1 MYDTI
6 MGLPLFAGASHEK
19 ISEVIG
25 KYKFHFLKYT
35 EGQTIVTAGETCTHL
50 KCIISGSVSLTIT
63 NETRRFRVRQTLNAP
78 DVIAPDFFFGKI
90 THYLAE
96 AVALNDV
103 GIVQIDKNDYMRI
116 ITSDPIFLF
125 NYLNL
130 LSMNAQ
136 LSVEG
141 VLALTS
147 GSLEKRICYWIIAL
161 TQNNGTDIML
171 ECRHKDMYT
180 VFGVPRQSL
189 ICALDNL
196 RDMGIIEY
204 DPGEIRVSDR
214 RKLME
219 ILTAGTPSQG

>member
-1 MYDTI
+1 MDSMYDTL
-6 MGLPLFAGASHEK
+6 MGLPLFAGASHQK
-19 ISEVIG
+19 LSEIIG

-35 EGQTIVTAGETCTHL
+35 PGQSIVNAGDTCTHL
-50 KCIISGSVSLTIT
+50 KCVISGSVQLSVT
-63 NETRRFRVRQTLNAP
+63 NETRRFKVNQTLDAP

-90 THYLAE
+90 THYPAN
-96 AVALNDV
+96 ATALTDA

-161 TQNNGTDIML
+161 TQNNGRDIIL

-189 ICALDNL
+189 IAALDNL
-196 RDMGIIEY
+196 RQKGIIEY
-204 DPGEIRVSDR
+204 DANEVRVTDR
-214 RKLME
+214 RLLMD
-219 ILTAGTPSQG
+219 ILNSD